1 MTSLIRARWTR
12 VKSTTTP
19 PSSSSI
25 LLVFGMRREG
35 KEERTNFERIFKRI
49 GLEGRER
56 LPAGSKLL
64 ISICFA
70 PASLAIICQLSHPPP
85 MNFCPH
91 GFGQKL
97 DVLAT
102 ISVLVWKTALFDL
115 AMIVAAPQL
124 RMTWFFFFSFSERRR
139 RRREEKGRSMKIVT
153 ANRRGWW
160 KWEAMRWTVT
170 LRGRGR
176 GFWIPPSVIHY
187 CTREGKFFF
196 DFGK

>member
-12 VKSTTTP
+12 VKSTP
-19 PSSSSI
+19 PPPLRLL

-35 KEERTNFERIFKRI
+35 RGERTNFERIFKRI

-56 LPAGSKLL
+56 AERLPTGSKLL

-91 GFGQKL
+91 GFDQKL

-124 RMTWFFFFSFSERRR
+124 RMTWFFFFVFREEEEG
-139 RRREEKGRSMKIVT
+139 RREGRSMKIVT

-176 GFWIPPSVIHY
+176 RFWIPPSVIHY
-187 CTREGKFFF
+187 CTKGNFF
-196 DFGK
+196 